1 MIVTRSWLEEYINL
15 KDISNEELYKTFN
28 AIGLEVDSVKEHTI
42 PAKVVV
48 GEVLECQKHPDA
60 DKLNVCKVDI
70 GSEVVQIVC
79 GAANVVNAKYVA
91 VATIGAVLPGDFR
104 IKKAKL
110 RGVESM
116 GMICSS
122 TELGLPE
129 LEDGIMILDDSIGEL
144 VLGKELNEYNKFA
157 DTVIEL
163 ELTANRGDCLS
174 IRGVARDLAAALK
187 REVVPYSYEPKV
199 KSVIGIAKE
208 LNVSSKGEFPALLE
222 YTIVTLESLKSSF
235 LDRLRLAFV
244 GVEANGN
251 LNTLLAYATH
261 ASGVILRAYDCEKLT
276 KCEENKALVTIE
288 KSSDYVVEVKSGDKL
303 LSIVGVNQNDEFRA
317 NDNSTKVLLEA
328 SYIDPEFVVEGVSS
342 NSLEYDELYYKS
354 SRGSEPKVIFG
365 LYRLKEGI
373 DKASEVRFSSSSVK
387 VGEEILSRKIA
398 INLDELIGVIGY
410 DIPKSEIA
418 TILLG
423 LGFGMTKISD
433 NSYRVEVPAYRHDI
447 FNTQDIAEEVMR
459 IYGIDNIESKPLN
472 FTEECRINDTYLTYK
487 AKRDIRQRAVAANFY
502 EAVTYAFANR
512 ELLLKYGFDV
522 VDESLEL
529 LNPIVNELNTM
540 RTTLLVNLLEA
551 ANRNV
556 KYGKKS
562 IPLFE
567 IGAVFNKQREESQ
580 NIAFIYSGFESRAS
594 VVNSAKAKSIDFAT
608 FVEKIGSV
616 IGEFTLVKTEAKN
629 GLMHPYVSANVVKDG
644 KEIGYIAKLHPQVAK
659 DFDLDDTFIAE
670 LELDAILPKHQ
681 NASTLS
687 NFQAVNKDLSVL
699 VDSGLSFYEVAK
711 VLNSFKDRE
720 VLLKD
725 FYPLDIYSDKS
736 LGDKKS
742 LTIRFVIQSNESTLS
757 DEEIES
763 VMAKILELLKES
775 FGAEL
780 R

>member
-1 MIVTRSWLEEYINL
+1 MIVTRSWLEEYIDL

-28 AIGLEVDSVKEHTI
+28 KIGLEVDSIKEHTI

-48 GEVLECQKHPDA
+48 GEVLECKKHPDA
-60 DKLNVCKVDI
+60 DKLNVCQVDI

-91 VATIGAVLPGDFR
+91 VATIGAVLPGNFK

-110 RGVESM
+110 RGVESY

-122 TELGLPE
+122 TELGLPK

-144 VLGKELNEYNKFA
+144 VLGKELNEYKKFA
-157 DTVIEL
+157 DTVVEL

-174 IRGVARDLAAALK
+174 IRGVARDLAAAFK
-187 REVVPYSYEPKV
+187 KEIAPFSYEPKV

-208 LNVSSKGEFPALLE
+208 LNVSSKAEFPGVLE
-222 YTIVTLESLKSSF
+222 YTIVTVENLKSSF

-244 GVEANGN
+244 DVEAEGN

-261 ASGVILRAYDCEKLT
+261 ASGVILRAYNCEKLT
-276 KCEENKALVTIE
+276 KCEENKALVTVE

-303 LSIVGVNQNDEFRA
+303 LSIVGVNQNEEFKA
-317 NDNSTKVLLEA
+317 DDNSSKILLEA
-328 SYIDPEFVVEGVSS
+328 SYIDPEFVVEGVSL
-342 NSLEYDELYYKS
+342 NKLECDDLYYKT
-354 SRGSEPKVIFG
+354 SRGSEPKITFG
-365 LYRLKEGI
+365 LHRLQEVI
-373 DKASEVRFSSSSVK
+373 DRVSEATFSSSSVK
-387 VGEEILSRKIA
+387 VGEDIPNKKIA
-398 INLDELIGVIGY
+398 INIDELIDVIGFN
-410 DIPKSEIA
+410 IPKSEIA
-418 TILLG
+418 AILLG

-433 NSYRVEVPAYRHDI
+433 SSYRVEVPAHRHDI

-459 IYGIDNIESKPLN
+459 IYGIDNIKSTPLT
-472 FTEECRINDTYLTYK
+472 FTEECRINDTYLAYK

-512 ELLLKYGFDV
+512 ELLQKYGFEV
-522 VDESLEL
+522 VDENLEL

-540 RTTLLVNLLEA
+540 RTTILVNLLEA

-556 KYGKKS
+556 KYGKKT

-567 IGAVFNKQREESQ
+567 IGTVFNSKREESQ

-594 VVNSAKAKSIDFAT
+594 VVNSAKAKNIDFNT
-608 FVEKIGSV
+608 FVEKIGNV
-616 IGEFTLVKTEAKN
+616 IGEFTLVSTEAKN
-629 GLMHPYVSANVVKDG
+629 LLMHPYVSASVIKDG
-644 KEIGYIAKLHPQVAK
+644 NEIGFIAKLHPSVAK
-659 DFDLDDTFIAE
+659 DFDLDDTYIAE
-670 LELDAILPKHQ
+670 LKLDAILPKHK
-681 NASTLS
+681 NASSLS

-699 VDSGLSFYEVAK
+699 VDNDLSFYSVAK
-711 VLNSFKDRE
+711 ELNNLKDKE
-720 VLLKD
+720 PLLKD
-725 FYPLDIYSDKS
+725 FYPLDIYEDDS

-742 LTIRFVIQSNESTLS
+742 LTIRFVIQSDEATLS
-757 DEEIES
+757 DGEIES
-763 VMAKILELLKES
+763 IMAKTLDLLKDS
-775 FGAEL
+775 FNAEL

>member
-1 MIVTRSWLEEYINL
+1 MIVTRSWLEEYIDL
-15 KDISNEELYKTFN
+15 KDISNDELYKTFN
-28 AIGLEVDSVKEHTI
+28 KIGLEVDSIKEHTI
-42 PAKVVV
+42 PSKVVV
-48 GEVLECQKHPDA
+48 GQVLECQKHPDA

-91 VATIGAVLPGDFR
+91 VATIGAVLPGNFK

-174 IRGVARDLAAALK
+174 IRGVARDLAAAFK
-187 REVVPYSYEPKV
+187 REVAPYSYEPKV

-208 LNVSSKGEFPALLE
+208 LNVSSKGDFPGLLE
-222 YTIVTLESLKSSF
+222 YTIVTLENLKTSF

-244 GVEANGN
+244 GVEATGN

-276 KCEENKALVTIE
+276 KCEENKALVTIQ
-288 KSSDYVVEVKSGDKL
+288 KASDYVVEVKSGDKL

-317 NDNSTKVLLEA
+317 DDNSAKVLLEA
-328 SYIDPEFVVEGVSS
+328 SYIDPEFVVEGVSA
-342 NSLEYDELYYKS
+342 NGLECDDLYYKT
-354 SRGSEPKVIFG
+354 SRGSEPKVTFG
-365 LYRLKEGI
+365 LHRLQEVI
-373 DKASEVRFSSSSVK
+373 DRASEAKFSSSSVK
-387 VGEEILSRKIA
+387 VGEDIPNKKIA
-398 INLDELIGVIGY
+398 IDINELIDIIGY
-410 DIPKSEIA
+410 EILKSEIA
-418 TILLG
+418 AILLG
-423 LGFGMTKISD
+423 LGFGMTKIYD
-433 NSYRVEVPAYRHDI
+433 NSYRVEVPAHRHDI

-459 IYGIDNIESKPLN
+459 IYGIDNIESKPL
-472 FTEECRINDTYLTYK
+472 EVIEKCRINDTYLTYK

-502 EAVTYAFANR
+502 EAVTYAFANK
-512 ELLLKYGFDV
+512 ELLEKYDFEV
-522 VDESLEL
+522 LDESLEL
-529 LNPIVNELNTM
+529 LNPIVKELNTM
-540 RTTLLVNLLEA
+540 RTTILVNLLEA
-551 ANRNV
+551 AKRNV

-567 IGAVFNKQREESQ
+567 IGTVFNKQREESQ
-580 NIAFIYSGFESRAS
+580 NIAFIYSGVESRAS
-594 VVNSAKAKSIDFAT
+594 VVNSAKAKSIDFST

-616 IGEFTLVKTEAKN
+616 VGEFTLVEAETTN
-629 GLMHPYVSANVVKDG
+629 ALMHPYISASVVKDG
-644 KEIGYIAKLHPQVAK
+644 KEIGFISKLHPKVAK

-670 LELDAILPKHQ
+670 IELNAILPKHK
-681 NASTLS
+681 NASDLS

-699 VDSGLSFYEVAK
+699 VDNSLSFYEVAR
-711 VLNSFKDRE
+711 VLNSLKDKE
-720 VLLKD
+720 PLLKD
-725 FYPLDIYSDKS
+725 FYPLDIYSDES
-736 LGDKKS
+736 LGNKKS
-742 LTIRFVIQSNESTLS
+742 LTIRFVIQSDEATLS

-763 VMAKILELLKES
+763 VMAKILELLKDS